1 MSGIKLKPVAQVE
14 QEVNVPVPRGKG
26 SFANKK
32 MLVTYR
38 LRSAT
43 EMRKFWET
51 PADERASDDEL
62 MRADII
68 EVKRVTQVIDVEGD
82 LESVETADLVDALMD
97 VPYIRGALIQ
107 GWGDTQSNR
116 DAHAEK
122 N

>member
-14 QEVNVPVPRGKG
+14 QEVSVPVPRGKG
-26 SFANKK
+26 SFSNKK

-43 EMRKFWET
+43 AMREFWET
-51 PADERASDDEL
+51 PADERPTDDEL

-68 EVKRVTQVIDVEGD
+68 AVKNVDRVVDVEGD
-82 LESVETADLVDALMD
+82 LSTVETADLVDLLMD
-97 VPYIRGALIQ
+97 VPYIRGPLIQ

-116 DAHAEK
+116 DTHATK